1 MKTIVKPFNEDEMN
15 KIVSKDKILECYQE
29 FEDVERF
36 FDSDVLILP
45 TIKDKGIFLN
55 QATSFT
61 GIKVKLYC
69 DSQKPKLH
77 LSASQIPG
85 FLELGGYVISTI
97 SGMIAIFEFIKR
109 HKDRNVSTDIY
120 IELENNGFL
129 YIPYKGEAY
138 NIDNE
143 INKIS
148 YRLTSSQSGPDDLDL
163 IKKYK
168 QLYDE
173 AIITQEEFEA
183 KKKEILGI

>member
-1 MKTIVKPFNEDEMN
+1 MRDKMN
-15 KIVSKDKILECYQE
+15 KIMSRNEILEGYQKYQNV
-29 FEDVERF
+29 EDF

-45 TIKDKGIFLN
+45 NIKDKEIFLN
-55 QATSFT
+55 QTTNFT

-69 DSQKPKLH
+69 DFQEPKLY

-85 FLELGGYVISTI
+85 FLELGSYVISTI
-97 SGMIAIFEFIKR
+97 SGMITIFEFIKSY
-109 HKDRNVSTDIY
+109 KDRKVNTDIY
-120 IELENNGFL
+120 IKIENNGYL

-138 NIDNE
+138 DIDNE

-148 YRLTSSQSGPDDLDL
+148 YQPIFNQSGSDDPDL
-163 IKKYK
+163 IRKYK

-173 AIITQEEFEA
+173 ATITQEEFEA

>member
-1 MKTIVKPFNEDEMN
+1 MSKIISRDE
-15 KIVSKDKILECYQE
+15 VLEGYQKLE
-29 FEDVERF
+29 NIESF

-45 TIKDKGIFLN
+45 SIKDKGVFLN

-69 DSQKPKLH
+69 NSQKPKLH

-97 SGMIAIFEFIKR
+97 SGMITIFEFIKR
-109 HKDRNVSTDIY
+109 YKDRNVSTDIY
-120 IELENNGFL
+120 IKIENNGFL

-138 NIDNE
+138 KIDNE
-143 INKIS
+143 IDKIS
-148 YRLTSSQSGPDDLDL
+148 SQLTFNQFGPDDLNL
-163 IKKYK
+163 IRKYK

-183 KKKEILGI
+183 KKKEILGE

>member
-1 MKTIVKPFNEDEMN
+1 MRDMMN
-15 KIVSKDKILECYQE
+15 KIISRDEILEGYQKLE
-29 FEDVERF
+29 NIESF

-45 TIKDKGIFLN
+45 SIKDKEVFLN

-69 DSQKPKLH
+69 NSQKPKLH

-97 SGMIAIFEFIKR
+97 SGMITIFEFIKR
-109 HKDRNVSTDIY
+109 YKDRNVSTDIY
-120 IELENNGFL
+120 IKIENNVFL

-138 NIDNE
+138 NLNNE
-143 INKIS
+143 IDKIS
-148 YRLTSSQSGPDDLDL
+148 SQLTFSRFGPDDLNL
-163 IKKYK
+163 IRKYK

-183 KKKEILGI
+183 KKKEILGV

>member
-1 MKTIVKPFNEDEMN
+1 MN
-15 KIVSKDKILECYQE
+15 KIISRNEILEGYQKLE
-29 FEDVERF
+29 NIESF

-45 TIKDKGIFLN
+45 SIKDKGVFLN

-61 GIKVKLYC
+61 GIKVQLYC
-69 DSQKPKLH
+69 NSQKPKVH

-97 SGMIAIFEFIKR
+97 SGMITIFEFIKR
-109 HKDRNVSTDIY
+109 YKDRNVSTYIY
-120 IELENNGFL
+120 IKIENNGFL

-138 NIDNE
+138 NINNE
-143 INKIS
+143 IDKIS
-148 YRLTSSQSGPDDLDL
+148 CQLTFSQFGPDDLNL
-163 IKKYK
+163 IRKYK

-183 KKKEILGI
+183 KKKEILGV